1 MKKLITFL
9 TIVSSLVSVH
19 SCDLIDAATGK
30 LGGNP
35 SPMGAVGVTVTTST
49 APISGVSNFTATVTT
64 SNDGVSTYSGSAT
77 VNNPAL
83 STLFTNIPGVTVN
96 GSTVSTTNM
105 QFKQTTKGLELLS
118 GPTAGVIV
126 NYDSSVGDKYPVGKT
141 GAFREVMT
149 KSTTDDYSYGFYLIK
164 VLKVEEVVGGVKSTA
179 GISKITYWA
188 NHKYGLVGVQFNF
201 GDGTFAKF
209 PVYTTSQND

>member
-1 MKKLITFL
+1 MKKLLTFL
-9 TIVSSLVSVH
+9 TILLLVASVH

-30 LGGNP
+30 LGGTP
-35 SPMGAVGVTVTTST
+35 SAMGAVGVTVTTSSS
-49 APISGVSNFTATVTT
+49 PISGVSNFTATVTT

-77 VNNPAL
+77 VTNSAL
-83 STLFTNIPGVTVN
+83 STLFTNIPGVSVN

-118 GPTAGVIV
+118 GPTAGIIV
-126 NYDSSVGDKYPVGKT
+126 NYDSNVGDKYPVGKT
-141 GAFREVMT
+141 GAYREVMT
-149 KSTTDDYSYGFYLIK
+149 KSTGDDYSYGFYLIK
-164 VLKVEEVVGGVKSTA
+164 VLKVEEIVGGVKSAA

-209 PVYTTSQND
+209 PVYTTAQND